1 MKSDK
6 ANLEWLSD
14 PEVFA
19 VNTLPA
25 HSSHPVYASYDE
37 AKNEKSSLVQ
47 NLDGAWRVEY
57 AKNYQESPSDFYKED
72 FDYSDFDYVEV
83 PGNLE
88 TQGFGNPQY
97 VNIQYPWDGSEDLHS
112 PMVPKN
118 NPVAS
123 YIKKFDLDPSLIS
136 KG

>member
-25 HSSHPVYASYDE
+25 HSFHPVYASYDE

-47 NLDGAWRVEY
+47 SLDGAWRVEY
-57 AKNYQESPSDFYKED
+57 AK
-72 FDYSDFDYVEV
+72 
-83 PGNLE
+83 
-88 TQGFGNPQY
+88 T
-97 VNIQYPWDGSEDLHS
+97 
-112 PMVPKN
+112 
-118 NPVAS
+118 
-123 YIKKFDLDPSLIS
+123 IKKVLLIFI
-136 KG
+136 KRILTTQILTMWRCQEI

>member
-25 HSSHPVYASYDE
+25 HSFHPVYASYDE

-47 NLDGAWRVEY
+47 SLDGAWRVEY
-57 AKNYQESPSDFYKED
+57 AKNYQESPSDFYKE
-72 FDYSDFDYVEV
+72 
-83 PGNLE
+83 NLT
-88 TQGFGNPQY
+88 TQILTMWRCQE
-97 VNIQYPWDGSEDLHS
+97 I
-112 PMVPKN
+112 
-118 NPVAS
+118 
-123 YIKKFDLDPSLIS
+123 
-136 KG
+136 